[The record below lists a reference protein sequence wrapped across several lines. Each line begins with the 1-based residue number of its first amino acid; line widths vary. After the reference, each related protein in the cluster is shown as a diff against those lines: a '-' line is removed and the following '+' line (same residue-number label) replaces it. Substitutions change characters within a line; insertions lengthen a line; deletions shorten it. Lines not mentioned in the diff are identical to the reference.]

1 MRNFLK
7 KSQPDD
13 LPSVFKDQIEIIRKN
28 HETSGGANRAAVAEL
43 QARAAWEL
51 NKATQGLKTATWVLV
66 FCTCVLCL
74 ITLFKS

>member
-13 LPSVFKDQIEIIRKN
+13 LPSVFKDQIEVIRKN

-51 NKATQGLKTATWVLV
+51 NKATKGLKTATWVLV
-66 FCTCVLCL
+66 FCTFVLCL

>member
-51 NKATQGLKTATWVLV
+51 NNATKGLKTATWVLV
-66 FCTCVLCL
+66 FCTFVLCL